1 MRTRFISSPSVLVVL
16 AASGLALA
24 ACSSGPT
31 DPNRQALDA
40 IYHIGQ
46 NDAFG
51 AAQDDAT
58 LRAAAQPPAAPLTA
72 EQKSTLD
79 KDFNVG
85 QNDAFGAAHSDDA
98 IVAQQN
104 YAAHVAATVPMVN
117 GKRDLLGDG
126 GAQDAMAKQMFPLGT
141 SAEDF
146 GGKNNFGGT
155 P

>member
-1 MRTRFISSPSVLVVL
+1 MRTRFISPPSVLVML
-16 AASGLALA
+16 AAAGLALA
-24 ACSSGPT
+24 ACSTGAA

-40 IYHIGQ
+40 MYHVGQ

-58 LRAAAQPPAAPLTA
+58 LPAAAQPPTAPLTA
-72 EQKSTLD
+72 EQRGTLD

-85 QNDAFGAAHSDDA
+85 QNDAFGATHTTDS

-104 YAAHVAATVPMVN
+104 YAAHVAATVPMVG

-126 GAQDAMAKQMFPLGT
+126 GAQDAMARQMFPLGT
-141 SAEDF
+141 SINDF
-146 GGKNNFGGT
+146 GGKN
-155 P
+155 